1 MSDAIAARTT
11 GRIRIE
17 VRGSDCVRLA
27 VRGEDG
33 GLLFHVDLNTLQ
45 SAELASGLL
54 KASANALSLSV
65 PPDAPD
71 GIETVV
77 EGGESDG

>member
-1 MSDAIAARTT
+1 
-11 GRIRIE
+11 
-17 VRGSDCVRLA
+17 
-27 VRGEDG
+27 
-33 GLLFHVDLNTLQ
+33 LNTLQ

-71 GIETVV
+71 GIETVHAPMPAV
-77 EGGESDG
+77 VSDELAERLAEWIAGGGRLISEGNLERSGHLPDSVWK